1 MKAGTSIGD
10 ITGGMFTALGI
21 ASALY
26 HREKTGAG
34 MKVDVSMLDGQIAI
48 LESAVVRCTSSE
60 QPRGDRQSS
69 SEHRAVRAIRDRRS
83 PADRGGRKRRDVRT
97 PVCGIGSAGVAGR
110 RAFREQSRPGAEC
123 GRAAGGAGGRPENP
137 SGSE

>member
-1 MKAGTSIGD
+1 
-10 ITGGMFTALGI
+10 MFTALGI

-60 QPRGDRQSS
+60 QPPRRIGNVI
-69 SEHRAVRAIRDRRS
+69 RASRRS
-83 PADRGGRKRRDVRT
+83 
-97 PVCGIGSAGVAGR
+97 SH
-110 RAFREQSRPGAEC
+110 SRPPIA
-123 GRAAGGAGGRPENP
+123 R
-137 SGSE
+137 